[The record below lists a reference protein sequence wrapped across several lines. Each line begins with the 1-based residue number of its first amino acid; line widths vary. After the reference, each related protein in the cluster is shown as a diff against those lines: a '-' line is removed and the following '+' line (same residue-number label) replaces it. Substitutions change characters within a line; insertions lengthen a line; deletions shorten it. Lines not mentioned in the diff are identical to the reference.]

1 MGRIPWPDFLLFE
14 LLFTIVLYPTR
25 NHIYRVPILAALT
38 YAAVQFFLEPEA
50 VAVAYALGGRI
61 VQRFTFTAYLLLVE
75 GPFPDHWRRVRDEVH
90 AEADPDGLNI
100 LPSNF
105 PFTKKLWWMLDLAY
119 NFRMIGLVQEP
130 RDCLPPHPPP
140 SRLTFLW
147 KTFLKFILN
156 SAVLDLTSLVFTQS
170 LAFDSRV
177 HDPTDGPET
186 YLAAV
191 PLLYRVSY
199 VLAYCVKLG
208 AGAALIHNIV
218 ALICVGLGGSDPTLW
233 PDFWGNWGDSYTI
246 RKLWGY
252 VYLETSRFTGR

>member
-1 MGRIPWPDFLLFE
+1 MGGTPWAKFLLLE

-25 NHIYRVPILAALT
+25 HRVYRAIILVALMYFAA
-38 YAAVQFFLEPEA
+38 QSFREPGVVGGMLPLGSR
-50 VAVAYALGGRI
+50 VAFRSA
-61 VQRFTFTAYLLLVE
+61 FTAYVLFAE
-75 GPFPDHWRRVRDEVH
+75 GSFPNHWRRIRDEVDSK
-90 AEADPDGLNI
+90 AGPNGLDN

-105 PFTKKLWWMLDLAY
+105 PFIKKLRWMLDFAF
-119 NFRMIGLVQEP
+119 NFRMVGWVQEP
-130 RDCLPPHPPP
+130 RDCLPPRPPP

-147 KTFLKFILN
+147 KTFLKLILN

-191 PLLYRVSY
+191 PLLYRVPY

-233 PDFWGNWGDSYTI
+233 PDFWGNWGDSYTV
-246 RKLWGY
+246 RKFWGY